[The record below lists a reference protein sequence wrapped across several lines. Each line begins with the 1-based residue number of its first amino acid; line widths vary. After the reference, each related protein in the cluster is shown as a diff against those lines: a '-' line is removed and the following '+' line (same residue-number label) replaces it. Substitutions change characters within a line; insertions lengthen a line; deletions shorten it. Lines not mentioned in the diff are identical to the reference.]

1 MSLPNVTMQPAA
13 GMQVPTMVHLPDAT
27 TVFPNAAGQISISS
41 KFVEVMLAAGWQ
53 IVVPGGTTHV
63 P

>member
-13 GMQVPTMVHLPDAT
+13 GMTIPTLVHLPDAT
-27 TVFPNAAGQISISS
+27 TITPNASGQISVASS
-41 KFVEVMLAAGWQ
+41 LVAVMVAAGWQ
-53 IVVPGGTTHV
+53 IVIASNATHV

>member
-1 MSLPNVTMQPAA
+1 MQPAA

-27 TVFPNAAGQISISS
+27 TVFPNASGQISISS

-53 IVVPGGTTHV
+53 IVVSGGTTHV